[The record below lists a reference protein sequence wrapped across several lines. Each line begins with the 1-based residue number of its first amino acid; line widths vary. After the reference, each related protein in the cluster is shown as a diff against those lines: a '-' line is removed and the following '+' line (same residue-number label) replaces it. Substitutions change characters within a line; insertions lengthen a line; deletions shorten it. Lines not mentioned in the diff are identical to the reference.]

1 MIMRYTFSICGGEKR
16 NLFVTCERRYFDS
29 FQALEYAA
37 MCEAIYAFGPRGW
50 HYIDYY
56 RPTERNGV
64 LGCDGMPT
72 SYLEFITRQ
81 ANLDAW

>member
-1 MIMRYTFSICGGEKR
+1 MTEYTFSICGGSER
-16 NLFVTCERRYFDS
+16 NLFVTCSHRHYDS
-29 FQALEYAA
+29 WQAAEAAA
-37 MCEAIYAFGPRGW
+37 MREAIYAFGPRGW

-56 RPTERNGV
+56 HPAERDGA
-64 LGCDGMPT
+64 LGHDELPT

>member
-1 MIMRYTFSICGGEKR
+1 MIEYTFSICGGEKR
-16 NLFVTCERRYFDS
+16 NLFVTCSRRYYDNW
-29 FQALEYAA
+29 QAAEAAA
-37 MCEAIYAFGPRGW
+37 MREAIYAFGPIGW

-56 RPTERNGV
+56 RAAERDGA
-64 LGCDGMPT
+64 LGYDELPT

>member
-1 MIMRYTFSICGGEKR
+1 MVAYTFHICGGENR
-16 NLFVTCERRYFDS
+16 NLFVVCDGRYYDTW
-29 FQALEYAA
+29 QEAEAAA
-37 MCEAIYAFGPRGW
+37 MREAIYAFGPRGW

-56 RPTERNGV
+56 RPAEIGNTRIS
-64 LGCDGMPT
+64 DGWPT